1 LIKINLMGPHLCF
14 YNAIDLQIYNRC
26 QRRERA
32 IQEIRIH
39 GRGGQGTVI
48 ASKILAKAIIEEG
61 QFALAIPSFGFE
73 RRGAPVVAFLR
84 VDDKEIRTITNIYHP
99 DNIICIDPTVSR
111 AVDIFKGFQE
121 GGTWVQAT
129 KKSPEQLEIPKSVA
143 KLGLCDAV
151 GIALDVF
158 SKPITNSIMLGA
170 YAKTSGLVSL
180 ESLKEGLKTANFRDA
195 GLDQNMLA
203 VERGYSETKVHQVN

>member
-1 LIKINLMGPHLCF
+1 M
-14 YNAIDLQIYNRC
+14 
-26 QRRERA
+26 
-32 IQEIRIH
+32 
-39 GRGGQGTVI
+39 

-73 RRGAPVVAFLR
+73 RRGAPVTAFLR
-84 VDDKEIRTITNIYHP
+84 VDDKEIRTVTNIYHP

-121 GGTWVQAT
+121 GGSWIQAT
-129 KKSPEQLEIPKSVA
+129 TKTPDELEIPDAVA
-143 KLGLCDAV
+143 KLGLCDAF
-151 GIALDVF
+151 GIALDIF

-170 YAKTSGLVSL
+170 FAKTTGLVSL
-180 ESLKEGLKTANFRDA
+180 DSLKDGLETANFRDA

-203 VERGYSETKVHQVN
+203 IERGYNETTVHQIN